1 MPTRRRRSP
10 PRRQLRAPSLPL
22 ACRDL
27 PACSD
32 LRGALPSARRQ
43 VLSSAIAL
51 PLQQLVLCAQ
61 PLLGA
66 RAESFFW
73 GDGLALG
80 LVLVGFAV
88 NQGCSPEGRAARRP
102 AGQRVEPAPTSASES
117 ERQYVAAT
125 FE

>member
-1 MPTRRRRSP
+1 MRCVVAAP
-10 PRRQLRAPSLPL
+10 PQYEWIGASSCDRLRLPEHWPSV
-22 ACRDL
+22 AQD
-27 PACSD
+27 A
-32 LRGALPSARRQ
+32 AYPS
-43 VLSSAIAL
+43 
-51 PLQQLVLCAQ
+51 CAQ